1 MGILKDGT
9 PAMEVYRSVRA
20 KIIQKELRPGEPLT
34 ETSLCEDLGTGRSPV
49 RAALQQLAED
59 GYVELMPNRS
69 AHVAQFTQKQLRQLC
84 SLRGLFLG
92 YALDLSLDSYAEK
105 DFVPLET
112 CLTAQENAFQRLAF
126 EEYIDAVSE
135 FYTRIIQR
143 AGNSYLDEIS
153 TLIINR
159 IGVYLSLYDNFYSV
173 KKLKTLPLH
182 YKILDGIR
190 AGKKRTA
197 LRAHDEICS
206 RLLDSYD
213 FVVSLSAG
221 L

>member
-20 KIIQKELRPGEPLT
+20 KIIQKELKPGEPLT

-105 DFVPLET
+105 DFVPL
-112 CLTAQENAFQRLAF
+112 
-126 EEYIDAVSE
+126 
-135 FYTRIIQR
+135 
-143 AGNSYLDEIS
+143 
-153 TLIINR
+153 
-159 IGVYLSLYDNFYSV
+159 
-173 KKLKTLPLH
+173 
-182 YKILDGIR
+182 
-190 AGKKRTA
+190 
-197 LRAHDEICS
+197 
-206 RLLDSYD
+206 
-213 FVVSLSAG
+213 
-221 L
+221 